1 MRDIVIWGAG
11 NWGRLAYWYYK
22 DKGNILFYVDIAPNK
37 LGTNVPWCNLQVR
50 PIEDLKRHKNA
61 TVIVAVSKNEGIE
74 GILVEIGITDKI
86 MFSPNMLH
94 LRNTSIMAE
103 LNEKRSINLGEF
115 LQGVGEIKL
124 KLTFGC
130 WGSGPLDYAFI
141 RAIAMKYKAK
151 KYLEIGTYIGESLK
165 AVADICEQCYSITA
179 SKDAPFAMTNICKA
193 SNYPDY
199 TDRLADDSNVTHYYC
214 DSQIFDWNQVPKDID
229 LYFIDG
235 DHSYKGVYC
244 DTKNVFLHKTDDA
257 IVVWHD
263 FKNANPSVTTSEVAT
278 AVKDAIGDSEFENV
292 YCVDHNMCGVY
303 LPPKYQSNFSLRSCK
318 YTEEPQTLY
327 YYETELM
334 CRSEKAGR

>member
-37 LGTNVPWCNLQVR
+37 LGKNVPWCDLQVR
-50 PIEDLKRHKNA
+50 PIEDLKRHQNA

-74 GILVEIGITDKI
+74 GILTELGITDKI
-86 MFSPNMLH
+86 LFSPNMLY
-94 LRNTSIMAE
+94 LRNTSIMSE
-103 LNEKRSINLGEF
+103 LNKKRSINLGGF
-115 LQGVGEIKL
+115 LQSVGKIKL

-141 RAIAMKYKAK
+141 RALAMKYKAK

-165 AVADICEQCYSITA
+165 TVTDICDQCYSITA
-179 SKDAPFAMTNICKA
+179 PKGAPYAMTNLCKS
-193 SNYPDY
+193 SNFPDY
-199 TDRLADDSNVTHYYC
+199 TDRLANDSNVTHFYC
-214 DSQIFDWNQVPKDID
+214 DSTEFDWNQVPRDID

-244 DTKNVFLHKTDDA
+244 DTKNVFAHKKEDA

-263 FKNANPSVTTSEVAT
+263 FKNANPSVITSEVAT
-278 AVKDAIGDSEFENV
+278 AVKDAIGGEFDNV

-303 LPPKYQSNFSLRSCK
+303 LPPKYQEDFSLRSCK
-318 YTEEPQTLY
+318 YTEEPQILY
-327 YYETELM
+327 YYEAELVS
-334 CRSEKAGR
+334 RKQDDGR

>member
-37 LGTNVPWCNLQVR
+37 LGTNVPWCDLQVH

-74 GILVEIGITDKI
+74 GILVEFGITDKI

-115 LQGVGEIKL
+115 LQGVGIIKL
-124 KLTFGC
+124 QLTFGC

-141 RAIAMKYKAK
+141 RALAMKYKAK

-179 SKDAPFAMTNICKA
+179 PKDAPFAMTNICKA